1 MEGIIVCVKQVPNTT
16 EIKLDP
22 INHTL
27 IREGVAS
34 ILNPFDEIALEA
46 ALDCKSRYGLKVG
59 VLTMGPPQAEE
70 ILRQCLS
77 WGADEAF
84 LLTDRRLAGSDT
96 LATARALHSA
106 IRSIGYRIVFCGQET
121 IDSSTG
127 HLGPS
132 LAEMFHVPQA
142 VYVTRIIELQGS
154 SIQVEV
160 ERDKSLEIL
169 ELRLPAVISFAKAN
183 RKARFASTN
192 RKGGEISRLKLEDIG
207 LDEES
212 VGLKGSPTAV
222 VDIDINTDSLNYLV
236 IDNSLSAIDRINAIL
251 GGGIE
256 ENEHRLIFKSF
267 TKEAGDSVLALLR

>member
-1 MEGIIVCVKQVPNTT
+1 MEDIIVCVKQVPNTT

-27 IREGVAS
+27 IREGVDS

-46 ALDCKSRYGLKVG
+46 ALDCRSRYGLKVG
-59 VLTMGPPQAEE
+59 VLTMGPPQAEQV
-70 ILRQCLS
+70 LRQALS
-77 WGADEAF
+77 WGADDAF
-84 LLTDRRLAGSDT
+84 LLSDRRLAGSDT
-96 LATARALHSA
+96 LATARALHAA
-106 IRSIGYRIVFCGQET
+106 IRSTGYRTVFCGQET

-132 LAEMFHVPQA
+132 LAEMFGLPQA
-142 VYVTRIIELQGS
+142 AYVTRIIESRGP

-160 ERDKSLEIL
+160 ERDRSLELL

-192 RKGGEISRLKLEDIG
+192 RKGGEIKRLKLEDIG
-207 LDEES
+207 LDEEA

-222 VDIDINTDSLNYLV
+222 VDIDINTDSLNYLIV
-236 IDNSLSAIDRINAIL
+236 DNSLSAVDRINAIL

-256 ENEHRLIFKSF
+256 ENERRVIFKSF
-267 TKEAGDSVLALLR
+267 TKEAGDSLLAMLR

>member
-1 MEGIIVCVKQVPNTT
+1 MENIIVCVKQVPNTT

-27 IREGVAS
+27 IREGMAS
-34 ILNPFDEIALEA
+34 ILNPFDEVALEA

-59 VLTMGPPQAEE
+59 VLTMGPPQAEQV
-70 ILRQCLS
+70 LRQCLS

-106 IRSIGYRIVFCGQET
+106 ILAAGYRTVFCGQET

-132 LAEMFHVPQA
+132 LAEMFQVPQA
-142 VYVTRIIELQGS
+142 AYVSRIIELRES
-154 SIQVEV
+154 AILVEV
-160 ERDKSLEIL
+160 EQERNLEIL

-183 RKARFASTN
+183 RKTQFVLAN
-192 RKGGEISRLKLEDIG
+192 RKGGHLSQLKLEDIG
-207 LDEES
+207 LDEEA

-236 IDNSLSAIDRINAIL
+236 VDNNLSSIERINAIL
-251 GGGIE
+251 GGGIQ

-267 TKEAGDSVLALLR
+267 TKEAGDSVLGLLR